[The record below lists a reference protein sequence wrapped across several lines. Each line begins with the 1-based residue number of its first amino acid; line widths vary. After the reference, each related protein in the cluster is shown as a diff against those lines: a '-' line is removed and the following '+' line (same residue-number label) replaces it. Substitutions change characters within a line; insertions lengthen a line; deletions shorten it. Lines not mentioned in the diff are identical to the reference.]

1 MEPPPQAGVLDEDGY
16 TLLTFRQRDLEGK
29 RQKAPEEG
37 KKAAPTPWR
46 RVAVTLGVLF
56 GVILVVAVVL
66 GVLVLQRRSSGSG
79 AAGRHAWPPS
89 HKPST
94 EAAGEGGVAPTRAA
108 IPTGL
113 PSQPCP
119 RSWSRHGASC
129 YRLVWSL
136 DSWNGSRRRCSRLDS
151 ALLAIE
157 SPEEFDFVRSQ
168 TSLHPANAFWLGLSR
183 RGAQGPWLWEDGSV
197 LSPDIFPVRS
207 TATQEGAPDSCAWIH
222 GSDIYTQLCHTP
234 AFSICKRLSV

>member
-1 MEPPPQAGVLDEDGY
+1 MEPPPQAGILDEDGY

-29 RQKAPEEG
+29 THKAPEKG
-37 KKAAPTPWR
+37 KKAALTPWR

-66 GVLVLQRRSSGSG
+66 GTL
-79 AAGRHAWPPS
+79 
-89 HKPST
+89 
-94 EAAGEGGVAPTRAA
+94 
-108 IPTGL
+108 GL

-151 ALLAIE
+151 TLLAIE
-157 SPEEFDFVRSQ
+157 SPEELDFVRSQ
-168 TSLHPANAFWLGLSR
+168 TSLHPANAFWLGLSW
-183 RGAQGPWLWEDGSV
+183 RGAQGPWLWEDGSA
-197 LSPDIFPVRS
+197 LSPDIFPLRS
-207 TATQEGAPDSCAWIH
+207 TAPQEGAPDSCAWIH

-234 AFSICKRLSV
+234 AFSICERLSV